1 MAIINENTLFDKLKE
16 YIDKKIGLIETN
28 LKDIFDEYGLKEIL
42 PYLNEIKTVADNIEI
57 IQPIGEHITDIIE
70 CADNIDYII
79 AAPDYVDQMIELT
92 DRSQELYEA
101 TLAAKLNAFKWSQ
114 EEFDTPVDD
123 GEHQGYSS
131 LHWAT
136 ISKMY
141 AEGLEFMGMW
151 NPNDG
156 SYPDD
161 PAHGRYWIVSET
173 GWFDGVHWLVGDK
186 LIYLSTPDLKGWYR
200 VPNIISWNSVFD
212 KPSMFTPKPHYHSEY
227 QQIANM
233 TDYTEGPHFQGL
245 GVKLNAEGV
254 IDNSM
259 IKLPIIYL
267 VGSWTP
273 ITGNEY
279 PDTDE
284 YTPGAVWII
293 TGLQWY
299 GYIFTDGD
307 LIGKKTENGDY
318 LILTEQ
324 GWHLRPDDLY
334 PELYYK
340 RDGSY
345 PMTGDANF
353 GRWRGINVGDPIDPE
368 DAVNLRSLD
377 SRTGNFYAKDQ
388 FVDFSY
394 GQENMYAPV
403 RLNRY
408 GLIDASMLTLNNL
421 VYQGGWNPSGSM
433 GEYPNTNTL
442 PGYFWDV
449 FGVDDDDGYTFS
461 TGDLAGK
468 TVFDGYYMVWG
479 QVSWSIIKVDMT
491 PNLYYKLD
499 GSTPLSAPFNA
510 GNQRLSLVENGV
522 ADTDAVTVLQMNNEL
537 STKAP
542 LTHIHGPGDIQPQGV
557 GSLFDADMLD
567 GHHAIDFAEHDH
579 THAPGE
585 IQPQGADS
593 GLDADTV
600 DGVHASG
607 FLRRDIDETTSGT
620 LSIVDGEGA
629 LKLEAW
635 GGEFSRDSNYIR
647 PTSNGNKNLYLG
659 GDGTG
664 LFDWQ
669 HVKIYSTNP
678 VEVNNNQI
686 WDKGMMNM
694 TFDGSILNITLN

>member
-28 LKDIFDEYGLKEIL
+28 LKDLFEEYGLKEIL

-57 IQPIGEHITDIIE
+57 IQPIGNHIADIIE
-70 CADNIDYII
+70 CSENIDHII
-79 AAPDYVDQMIELT
+79 AAPDYVDQMMELT

-141 AEGLEFMGMW
+141 SEGLEFMGTW

-173 GWFDGVHWLVGDK
+173 GWFDDIHWLVGDK
-186 LIYLSTPDLKGWYR
+186 LIYLSTPDLKGWHR

-233 TDYTEGPHFQGL
+233 TDHTEGPDFQGL
-245 GVKLNAEGV
+245 GVKLNTEGV

-259 IKLPIIYL
+259 IKLPVIYL
-267 VGSWTP
+267 VGAWTP
-273 ITGNEY
+273 VTGDEY
-279 PDTDE
+279 PDTDG
-284 YTPGAVWII
+284 YMPGATWII

-299 GYIFTDGD
+299 GYTFVDGD
-307 LIGKKTENGDY
+307 LAGERAENGDF

-324 GWHLRPDDLY
+324 GWHLRPDNLY

-345 PMTGDANF
+345 PMTGDVHFA
-353 GRWRGINVGDPIDPE
+353 GHRGIRCGDPIDPE
-368 DAVNLRSLD
+368 DVVNLRSMD
-377 SRTGNFYAKDQ
+377 SRTGNFYTKDQ

-394 GQENMYAPV
+394 GQTNMFAPV
-403 RLNRY
+403 KLNRY
-408 GLIDASMLTLNNL
+408 GLIDASMLTINNL
-421 VYQGGWNPSGSM
+421 VYQGGWNPSAST
-433 GEYPNTNTL
+433 GEYPDTNTL

-449 FGVDDDDGYTFS
+449 FGVDDDYGYTFS

-468 TVFDGYYMVWG
+468 TVFNGYYMVWG
-479 QVSWSIIKVDMT
+479 QVSWSIIKVDMS

-499 GSTPLSAPFNA
+499 GSTPLEAPLNA
-510 GNQRLSLVENGV
+510 GQQRLSYVDDALDLTDVPNKGQVDEWLANKSNLNHTHLP
-522 ADTDAVTVLQMNNEL
+522 ADI
-537 STKAP
+537 S
-542 LTHIHGPGDIQPQGV
+542 PQGV
-557 GSLFDADMLD
+557 GSLLDADMLD

-579 THAPGE
+579 THAPGD
-585 IQPQGADS
+585 IQPQGVDS
-593 GLDADTV
+593 GLDADLL
-600 DGVHASG
+600 DGIHASG
-607 FLRRDIDETTSGT
+607 FLRKNISEVTEGT
-620 LSIVDGEGA
+620 LGIKDSQGTMT
-629 LKLEAW
+629 LNAW
-635 GGEFSRDSNYIR
+635 GIEMGRTANYIR
-647 PTSNGNKNLYLG
+647 PDVSDTKDLYFG
-659 GDGTG
+659 GGGVG
-664 LFDWQ
+664 LYDWQ
-669 HVKIYSTNP
+669 HIRMFSKNP
-678 VEVNNNQI
+678 VTVNNNEV

-694 TFDGSILNITLN
+694 SFDGSVLNITLN